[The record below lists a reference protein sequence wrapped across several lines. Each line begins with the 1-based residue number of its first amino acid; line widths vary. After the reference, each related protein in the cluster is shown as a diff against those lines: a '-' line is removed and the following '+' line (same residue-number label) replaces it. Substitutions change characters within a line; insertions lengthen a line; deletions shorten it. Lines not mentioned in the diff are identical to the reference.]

1 MGEMGGLGEMRGMG
15 YSALLPNFPKD
26 LKDFKDLKDPIFNC
40 QLSIV
45 NLTKRCYYF
54 F

>member
-1 MGEMGGLGEMRGMG
+1 MGEMGEMGD
-15 YSALLPNFPKD
+15 SALLPNFPKD
-26 LKDFKDLKDPIFNC
+26 LKDFKDPIF

-54 F
+54 FLNHN

>member
-1 MGEMGGLGEMRGMG
+1 MGEMGEMGD
-15 YSALLPNFPKD
+15 SALLPNFPKD
-26 LKDFKDLKDPIFNC
+26 LKDFKDLKDPIF

-54 F
+54 FLNHN